1 MTETIR
7 LILTKFTDETIT
19 IFSLLLLVTMVG
31 IIIYWF
37 YNRKKFHQLSHEI
50 PASVVKNYLDSIIQN
65 SNSLKS
71 SLFRGGGLDIGNGIP
86 SVVQVGDLPSSMN
99 IGVGVGSEEVSQKNA
114 EIAALHQK
122 LSDRQRQLQDLEK
135 TIQDLS
141 SGKGLGAESEIL
153 KKDLAQSQQRS
164 RDLESQLA
172 EAMTRS
178 GGDPNVQKE
187 LASITSERNEIRER
201 LKEYAI
207 IEEDL
212 ANLKRLQQEN
222 DQLKAELAAFKKSG
236 PASAPVA
243 ATAAPVA
250 PQAEE
255 EDDLEAMMAQAIA
268 DSKPAAQTAAKAP
281 QVLDLS
287 NDDTAAVEVEQK
299 SAEELLSEFEKM
311 LG

>member
-19 IFSLLLLVTMVG
+19 VFSLLLLVTMVG

-71 SLFRGGGLDIGNGIP
+71 SLFRGGGLDIGNGVP
-86 SVVQVGDLPSSMN
+86 SVVPVGDLPSSMN
-99 IGVGVGSEEVSQKNA
+99 IGVGAGGEEVSQKNA
-114 EIAALHQK
+114 EIASLTQR
-122 LSDRQRQLQDLEK
+122 LSDRQRQIADLEK
-135 TIQDLS
+135 TIADLS
-141 SGKGLGAESEIL
+141 AGKGLGAETEL
-153 KKDLAQSQQRS
+153 MKKDLASAQAKV
-164 RDLESQLA
+164 RDLEAQLA
-172 EAMTRS
+172 EAMTRA
-178 GGDPNVQKE
+178 GGDANLQKE
-187 LASITSERNEIRER
+187 LASVTSERNEIRER

-222 DQLKAELAAFKKSG
+222 DQLKAELAALKKG
-236 PASAPVA
+236 GAAPVA
-243 ATAAPVA
+243 A
-250 PQAEE
+250 E
-255 EDDLEAMMAQAIA
+255 
-268 DSKPAAQTAAKAP
+268 KAP
-281 QVLDLS
+281 QVMDVALEEVP
-287 NDDTAAVEVEQK
+287 VEEGEQK

>member
-19 IFSLLLLVTMVG
+19 VFSLLLLVTMVG

-86 SVVQVGDLPSSMN
+86 SVVPVGDLPASMS
-99 IGVGVGSEEVSQKNA
+99 IGLGTGEESNQKNA
-114 EIAALHQK
+114 EISALNQR
-122 LSDRQRQLQDLEK
+122 LTDRQRQIADLER
-135 TIQDLS
+135 TIQELS
-141 SGKGLGAESEIL
+141 AGKGLGAETELL
-153 KKDLAQSQQRS
+153 KKDLSTSQQKV

-172 EAMTRS
+172 EAMTRA
-178 GGDPNVQKE
+178 GGDTGLQKE
-187 LASITSERNEIRER
+187 LASVTSERNEIRER

-222 DQLKAELAAFKKSG
+222 DQLKAELLALRRGAQ
-236 PASAPVA
+236 SA
-243 ATAAPVA
+243 TPVA
-250 PQAEE
+250 PVPVVAAKADPV
-255 EDDLEAMMAQAIA
+255 EDDMEAAMAQAIA
-268 DSKPAAQTAAKAP
+268 DSRPAPKAP
-281 QVLDLS
+281 Q
-287 NDDTAAVEVEQK
+287 AVDVPLEDVPVEEGEQK

>member
-1 MTETIR
+1 
-7 LILTKFTDETIT
+7 
-19 IFSLLLLVTMVG
+19 MVG

-86 SVVQVGDLPSSMN
+86 SVFPVGELPSSMS
-99 IGVGVGSEEVSQKNA
+99 IAVGAGGEVSSLKNA
-114 EIAALHQK
+114 EIASLTQK
-122 LSDRQRQLQDLEK
+122 LSDRQKQILDLERS
-135 TIQDLS
+135 IQDLS
-141 SGKGLGAESEIL
+141 AGKGLGPETEL
-153 KKDLAQSQQRS
+153 LRKDLASTQQKV
-164 RDLESQLA
+164 RDLEAQLA
-172 EAMTRS
+172 EANQRS
-178 GGDPNVQKE
+178 GGDPNLQKE

-201 LKEYAI
+201 LREYAI

-222 DQLKAELAAFKKSG
+222 DQLKAELLALRKG
-236 PASAPVA
+236 APP
-243 ATAAPVA
+243 APVA
-250 PQAEE
+250 PPEEE
-255 EDDLEAMMAQAIA
+255 EDLEAAMAQAIA
-268 DSKPAAQTAAKAP
+268 ESKPTPSQA
-281 QVLDLS
+281 QVLEVIEDEAP
-287 NDDTAAVEVEQK
+287 TEEVEQK

>member
-1 MTETIR
+1 MKETIR

-19 IFSLLLLVTMVG
+19 VFSLLLLVTMVG
-31 IIIYWF
+31 IIVYWF

-86 SVVQVGDLPSSMN
+86 SVVPVGNLPSSMN
-99 IGVGVGSEEVSQKNA
+99 IGMGSGSEEVSQKNA
-114 EIAALHQK
+114 EIGALTQK
-122 LSDRQRQLQDLEK
+122 LNDRQRQIADLEK

-141 SGKGLGAESEIL
+141 ASKGLGAETDL
-153 KKDLAQSQQRS
+153 LRKDLSQSQQKV
-164 RDLESQLA
+164 RDLEAQLA
-172 EAMTRS
+172 EAMTRA
-178 GGDPNVQKE
+178 GGDSGLQKE
-187 LASITSERNEIRER
+187 LASITNERNEIRER

-222 DQLKAELAAFKKSG
+222 DQLKAELLALKKGAPAAAA
-236 PASAPVA
+236 PAPVA
-243 ATAAPVA
+243 API
-250 PQAEE
+250 PEPEE
-255 EDDLEAMMAQAIA
+255 DLEAAMAQAIA
-268 DSKPAAQTAAKAP
+268 ESKPAAPPAAAAP
-281 QVLDLS
+281 QVLDLAEES
-287 NDDTAAVEVEQK
+287 VPTEEVEQK

>member
-1 MTETIR
+1 MTETLR

-19 IFSLLLLVTMVG
+19 VFSLLLLVTMVG

-86 SVVQVGDLPSSMN
+86 SVFPVGDLPSSMS
-99 IGVGVGSEEVSQKNA
+99 IGIGSGGEESSLKNA
-114 EIAALHQK
+114 EIASLTQK
-122 LSDRQRQLQDLEK
+122 LNDRQKQILDLERS
-135 TIQDLS
+135 IQDLS
-141 SGKGLGAESEIL
+141 AGKGLGAETELL
-153 KKDLAQSQQRS
+153 KKDLASSQQKI
-164 RDLESQLA
+164 RDLEAQLA
-172 EAMTRS
+172 EAMARS
-178 GGDPNVQKE
+178 GGDPNLQKE

-201 LKEYAI
+201 LREYAI

-222 DQLKAELAAFKKSG
+222 DQLKAELLSYKKG
-236 PASAPVA
+236 APAVAPA
-243 ATAAPVA
+243 AAPIEPMPDPV
-250 PQAEE
+250 EE
-255 EDDLEAMMAQAIA
+255 DLEAAMAQAIA
-268 DSKPAAQTAAKAP
+268 ESKPTPSAAN
-281 QVLDLS
+281 V
-287 NDDTAAVEVEQK
+287 VEVAAPDDLPVEEVGEQK

>member
-50 PASVVKNYLDSIIQN
+50 PASIVKNYLDSIIEN

-71 SLFRGGGLDIGNGIP
+71 SLFRGGGLDMGNGIP
-86 SVVQVGDLPSSMN
+86 SVVQIGDLPSSKS

-122 LSDRQRQLQDLEK
+122 LSDRQRQIQDLEK

-141 SGKGLGAESEIL
+141 AGKGLGAESEIL
-153 KKDLAQSQQRS
+153 RKDLVQSQQKS
-164 RDLESQLA
+164 KDLESQLA
-172 EAMTRS
+172 EAMARS
-178 GGDPNVQKE
+178 GGDSEIQKE
-187 LASITSERNEIRER
+187 LEFVTSERNEIRER

-222 DQLKAELAAFKKSG
+222 DQLKAELSNLRKGGAVS
-236 PASAPVA
+236 PP
-243 ATAAPVA
+243 AAPVVNPA
-250 PQAEE
+250 IVEE

-268 DSKPAAQTAAKAP
+268 DSRPAAPLAAP
-281 QVLDLS
+281 QVMDLAS
-287 NDDTAAVEVEQK
+287 TQAPAEELEQK

>member
-19 IFSLLLLVTMVG
+19 VFSLLLLVTMVG

-71 SLFRGGGLDIGNGIP
+71 SLFRGGGLDMGNGIP
-86 SVVQVGDLPSSMN
+86 SVVPVGDLPSSMN
-99 IGVGVGSEEVSQKNA
+99 IGVGSGSEEVSQKNA

-122 LSDRQRQLQDLEK
+122 LNDRQRQLQDLEK

-141 SGKGLGAESEIL
+141 AGKGLGAESEIL
-153 KKDLAQSQQRS
+153 KKDLAQSQQRV
-164 RDLESQLA
+164 RDLEAQLA

-178 GGDPNVQKE
+178 GGDQNLQKE
-187 LASITSERNEIRER
+187 LASITSERNEIREC

-222 DQLKAELAAFKKSG
+222 DQLKAELAALKKG
-236 PASAPVA
+236 GAAPVVAAAAPVA
-243 ATAAPVA
+243 AP
-250 PQAEE
+250 PPEE
-255 EDDLEAMMAQAIA
+255 EEDLEAMMAQAIA
-268 DSKPAAQTAAKAP
+268 DSKPAAPAAKAP
-281 QVLDLS
+281 QVLDVAS
-287 NDDTAAVEVEQK
+287 EEAPIEEVEQK

>member
-1 MTETIR
+1 MTETLR

-19 IFSLLLLVTMVG
+19 LFSLLLLVTMVG

-86 SVVQVGDLPSSMN
+86 SVVPVGDLPSSMN
-99 IGVGVGSEEVSQKNA
+99 IGLGSGEVATQKNA
-114 EIAALHQK
+114 EIAALNQR
-122 LSDRQRQLQDLEK
+122 LTDRQRQIADLEK
-135 TIQDLS
+135 TITDLS
-141 SGKGLGAESEIL
+141 SGKGTGAETELI
-153 KKDLAQSQQRS
+153 KKNLASAQQKI

-172 EAMTRS
+172 EAITRS
-178 GGDPNVQKE
+178 GGDAGIQKE
-187 LASITSERNEIRER
+187 LASVTSERNEIRER

-222 DQLKAELAAFKKSG
+222 DQLKAELLALRKAG
-236 PASAPVA
+236 VA
-243 ATAAPVA
+243 ATAPVSTVINAPV
-250 PQAEE
+250 EE
-255 EDDLEAMMAQAIA
+255 VEEDLEAAMAQAIEQ
-268 DSKPAAQTAAKAP
+268 SKPVTKAP
-281 QVLDLS
+281 QVVDIKLD
-287 NDDTAAVEVEQK
+287 DVPAEEGEQK

>member
-19 IFSLLLLVTMVG
+19 VFSLLLLVTMVG

-71 SLFRGGGLDIGNGIP
+71 SLFRGGGLEIGNGVP
-86 SVVQVGDLPSSMN
+86 SVVPVGDLPSSHS
-99 IGVGVGSEEVSQKNA
+99 IGVGVGGEEISQKNA
-114 EIAALHQK
+114 EIGALTQR
-122 LSDRQRQLQDLEK
+122 LSDRQRQIADLEK

-141 SGKGLGAESEIL
+141 SGKGLGAETELL
-153 KKDLAQSQQRS
+153 KKDLSQAQHKVKE
-164 RDLESQLA
+164 LEAQLA
-172 EAMTRS
+172 EALTKG
-178 GGDPNVQKE
+178 GGDAGLQQE
-187 LASITSERNEIRER
+187 LVSVTNERNEIRER

-222 DQLKAELAAFKKSG
+222 DQLKAELAALRKG
-236 PASAPVA
+236 APAP
-243 ATAAPVA
+243 AAPA
-250 PQAEE
+250 PAPTPAPAPAAAEE
-255 EDDLEAMMAQAIA
+255 EDLEAAMAQAIA
-268 DSKPAAQTAAKAP
+268 DSKPAAAKAP
-281 QVLDLS
+281 QVVDIPLED
-287 NDDTAAVEVEQK
+287 VPQEEGEQK

>member
-1 MTETIR
+1 MTETLR

-19 IFSLLLLVTMVG
+19 VFSLLLLVTMVG

-86 SVVQVGDLPSSMN
+86 SVVPVGDLPSSMN
-99 IGVGVGSEEVSQKNA
+99 IGMGSGGEEVTQKNA
-114 EIAALHQK
+114 EIAALNQR
-122 LSDRQRQLQDLEK
+122 LTDRQRQIADLER
-135 TIQDLS
+135 TIAELS
-141 SGKGLGAESEIL
+141 AGKGLGAETEL
-153 KKDLAQSQQRS
+153 MKKDLASAQQKV
-164 RDLESQLA
+164 RDLEAQLA
-172 EAMTRS
+172 EAMTRA
-178 GGDPNVQKE
+178 GGDAGLQKE
-187 LASITSERNEIRER
+187 LASVTSERNEIRER

-222 DQLKAELAAFKKSG
+222 DQLKAELLALRKGGA
-236 PASAPVA
+236 
-243 ATAAPVA
+243 AAPA
-250 PQAEE
+250 PTPAAAPPPPAAEPAV
-255 EDDLEAMMAQAIA
+255 EDDLEAAMAQAIA
-268 DSKPAAQTAAKAP
+268 ESKPAAKAP
-281 QVLDLS
+281 QVVDVPLEDVP
-287 NDDTAAVEVEQK
+287 VEEGEQK

>member
-1 MTETIR
+1 MAETIR

-19 IFSLLLLVTMVG
+19 VFSLLCLITMTG

-65 SNSLKS
+65 SNALKS

-86 SVVQVGDLPSSMN
+86 SVVPIGELPSSMN
-99 IGVGVGSEEVSQKNA
+99 IGLGGSGEEVSQKNA
-114 EIAALHQK
+114 EIASLTQK
-122 LSDRQRQLQDLEK
+122 LSDRQRQVVDLEK
-135 TIQDLS
+135 TIHDLT
-141 SGKGLGAESEIL
+141 SGKGGNPEADLL
-153 KKDLAQSQQRS
+153 KKDLAQAQAKMKEFETQLS
-164 RDLESQLA
+164 ESANKAGNGSVL
-172 EAMTRS
+172 
-178 GGDPNVQKE
+178 QKE
-187 LASITSERNEIRER
+187 LDVITAERNEIRER

-222 DQLKAELAAFKKSG
+222 DQLKAELLSFKKGGSAAVASPPSPPVP
-236 PASAPVA
+236 PAPTPIVE
-243 ATAAPVA
+243 
-250 PQAEE
+250 AEE
-255 EDDLEAMMAQAIA
+255 EDLEAAMAAAIQE
-268 DSKPAAQTAAKAP
+268 SKPKASP
-281 QVLDLS
+281 EPV
-287 NDDTAAVEVEQK
+287 NEVPIDDIPVAEVEQK

>member
-19 IFSLLLLVTMVG
+19 VFSLLLLVTMVG
-31 IIIYWF
+31 IVIYWF

-71 SLFRGGGLDIGNGIP
+71 SLFRGGGLDIGNGVP
-86 SVVQVGDLPSSMN
+86 SVVQVGDLPSSTS
-99 IGVGVGSEEVSQKNA
+99 IGVGNGSEEVTQKNA
-114 EIAALHQK
+114 EIAALTQK
-122 LSDRQRQLQDLEK
+122 LNDRQRQIQDLEK
-135 TIQDLS
+135 IIQDLS
-141 SGKGLGAESEIL
+141 AGKGLGAETELL
-153 KKDLAQSQQRS
+153 KKDLAQSQQKV
-164 RDLESQLA
+164 RDLEAQLA
-172 EAMTRS
+172 EAMTRA
-178 GGDPNVQKE
+178 GGDAGLQKE
-187 LASITSERNEIRER
+187 LVSVTNERNEIRER

-222 DQLKAELAAFKKSG
+222 DQLKAELAALKKG
-236 PASAPVA
+236 GVAAPVA
-243 ATAAPVA
+243 AAVAAPE
-250 PQAEE
+250 PEPEE
-255 EDDLEAMMAQAIA
+255 EDLEAAMARAIA
-268 DSKPAAQTAAKAP
+268 ESAPAPKAEAPKNP
-281 QVLDLS
+281 QVLDVTV
-287 NDDTAAVEVEQK
+287 DEVPVEEVEQK

>member
-19 IFSLLLLVTMVG
+19 VFSLLLLVTMVG

-71 SLFRGGGLDIGNGIP
+71 SLFRGGGLDIGNGVP
-86 SVVQVGDLPSSMN
+86 SVVPVGDLPSSSSIH
-99 IGVGVGSEEVSQKNA
+99 IGSGSEEISQKNA
-114 EIAALHQK
+114 EVAALHQK
-122 LSDRQRQLQDLEK
+122 LSDRQRQIQDLEK

-153 KKDLAQSQQRS
+153 KKDLSQSQQRV
-164 RDLESQLA
+164 RELEGQLT

-178 GGDPNVQKE
+178 GGDANLQKE

-222 DQLKAELAAFKKSG
+222 DQLKAELAALRKG
-236 PASAPVA
+236 AP
-243 ATAAPVA
+243 AAPVVAAATPVA
-250 PQAEE
+250 PPPPVEE
-255 EDDLEAMMAQAIA
+255 EEDLEAMMAQAI
-268 DSKPAAQTAAKAP
+268 DDIKPAAPAAKAP
-281 QVLDLS
+281 MVVDVAS
-287 NDDTAAVEVEQK
+287 DEAPAEEVEQK

>member
-50 PASVVKNYLDSIIQN
+50 PASVVKNYLDSIIEN

-86 SVVQVGDLPSSMN
+86 SVVQIGDLPSSKN
-99 IGVGVGSEEVSQKNA
+99 IGVGIGSEEVSQKNA

-122 LSDRQRQLQDLEK
+122 LGDRQGQIQDLEK
-135 TIQDLS
+135 TIQELS
-141 SGKGLGAESEIL
+141 AGKGLGAESEIL
-153 KKDLAQSQQRS
+153 KKDLAKSQQRA
-164 RDLESQLA
+164 RELESQLV
-172 EAMTRS
+172 EAMTR
-178 GGDPNVQKE
+178 GGSDSSIEKE
-187 LASITSERNEIRER
+187 LVSVTNERNEIRER

-222 DQLKAELAAFKKSG
+222 DQLKVELNNLRKG
-236 PASAPVA
+236 G
-243 ATAAPVA
+243 ATTITPNTI
-250 PQAEE
+250 PEKIEE
-255 EDDLEAMMAQAIA
+255 EEEDLEAMMAQAIA
-268 DSKPAAQTAAKAP
+268 DSKPSTSSTIEP
-281 QVLDLS
+281 QVVDLAK
-287 NDDTAAVEVEQK
+287 NEAPVEEVEQK

>member
-1 MTETIR
+1 VTETIR

-141 SGKGLGAESEIL
+141 AGKGLGAESEML

-178 GGDPNVQKE
+178 GGDPNIQKE
-187 LASITSERNEIRER
+187 LASVTSERNEIRER

-222 DQLKAELAAFKKSG
+222 DQLKAELAAFKKG
-236 PASAPVA
+236 GATAAPAA
-243 ATAAPVA
+243 AAPVA
-250 PQAEE
+250 PAVQEEE
-255 EDDLEAMMAQAIA
+255 EDLEALMAQAIA
-268 DSKPAAQTAAKAP
+268 DSKPATPAASQPAP
-281 QVLDLS
+281 QVMDLS
-287 NDDTAAVEVEQK
+287 VGEAPAEEVEQK

>member
-1 MTETIR
+1 VTETVR

-19 IFSLLLLVTMVG
+19 VFSLLLLVTMVG

-71 SLFRGGGLDIGNGIP
+71 SLFRGGGLEIGNGVP
-86 SVVQVGDLPSSMN
+86 SVVPVGDLPSSSS
-99 IGVGVGSEEVSQKNA
+99 IGLGSGREEITQKNA
-114 EIAALHQK
+114 EIAALSQK
-122 LSDRQRQLQDLEK
+122 LNDRQKQIIDLEK

-141 SGKGLGAESEIL
+141 AGKGMGAETDLL
-153 KKDLAQSQQRS
+153 KKDLLLAHQRIKELEAQLVDAR
-164 RDLESQLA
+164 A
-172 EAMTRS
+172 AS
-178 GGDPNVQKE
+178 GGDADLQKE
-187 LASITSERNEIRER
+187 LNAVTNERNEIRER

-212 ANLKRLQQEN
+212 ANLKRLHQEN
-222 DQLKAELAAFKKSG
+222 DQLKAEIMAMKKG
-236 PASAPVA
+236 GAVA
-243 ATAAPVA
+243 AAVAAAAPIAAPV
-250 PQAEE
+250 
-255 EDDLEAMMAQAIA
+255 EDDLEAAMAEAIA
-268 DSKPAAQTAAKAP
+268 ESKAP
-281 QVLDLS
+281 TPQVIDLPAE
-287 NDDTAAVEVEQK
+287 DVPVEAGEQK

>member
-19 IFSLLLLVTMVG
+19 VFSLLLLVTMVG
-31 IIIYWF
+31 IVIYWF

-71 SLFRGGGLDIGNGIP
+71 SLFRGGGLDIGNGVP
-86 SVVQVGDLPSSMN
+86 SVVAVGDLPSSMS
-99 IGVGVGSEEVSQKNA
+99 IGIGSASEEVSQKNA

-141 SGKGLGAESEIL
+141 AGKGLGAESEIL
-153 KKDLAQSQQRS
+153 KKDLAQSQQRV
-164 RDLESQLA
+164 RDLEAQLA

-178 GGDPNVQKE
+178 GGDANIQKE

-222 DQLKAELAAFKKSG
+222 DQLKAELASLKKG
-236 PASAPVA
+236 GSAPA
-243 ATAAPVA
+243 PAAAPVA
-250 PQAEE
+250 PPPVEE
-255 EDDLEAMMAQAIA
+255 EEDLEAMMAQAIA
-268 DSKPAAQTAAKAP
+268 DSKPAAPAAKAP
-281 QVLDLS
+281 QVMDLA
-287 NDDTAAVEVEQK
+287 NDEAPVEEVEQK

>member
-19 IFSLLLLVTMVG
+19 VFSLLCLITMTG
-31 IIIYWF
+31 IVIYWF

-86 SVVQVGDLPSSMN
+86 SVVPVGDLPSSMN
-99 IGVGVGSEEVSQKNA
+99 IGVGTSGEEISQKNA
-114 EIAALHQK
+114 EIASLSQK
-122 LSDRQRQLQDLEK
+122 LADRQRQIVDLEK

-141 SGKGLGAESEIL
+141 SGKGGNPEADLL
-153 KKDLAQSQQRS
+153 RKDLAHSQARVKE
-164 RDLESQLA
+164 LEAQLA
-172 EAMTRS
+172 EALANAS
-178 GGDPNVQKE
+178 GGGALQKE
-187 LASITSERNEIRER
+187 LDAVTAERNEIRER

-222 DQLKAELAAFKKSG
+222 DQLKAELMSLKKGGAAV
-236 PASAPVA
+236 AAAAPVA
-243 ATAAPVA
+243 AAIPTPAAP
-250 PQAEE
+250 EE
-255 EDDLEAMMAQAIA
+255 DLEAAMAAAIQE
-268 DSKPAAQTAAKAP
+268 SKPKAAP
-281 QVLDLS
+281 
-287 NDDTAAVEVEQK
+287 AVVDVPIDEIPVAEVEQK

>member
-1 MTETIR
+1 MTETVR

-19 IFSLLLLVTMVG
+19 VFSLLLLVTMVG

-71 SLFRGGGLDIGNGIP
+71 SLFRGGGLEIGNGVP
-86 SVVQVGDLPSSMN
+86 SVVQVGDLPSSAS
-99 IGVGVGSEEVSQKNA
+99 ISFGSGREEITQKNA
-114 EIAALHQK
+114 EISALLQK
-122 LSDRQRQLQDLEK
+122 LNDRQKQIIDLEK

-141 SGKGLGAESEIL
+141 AGKGMGAETDLL
-153 KKDLAQSQQRS
+153 KKDLLMAHQRIKE
-164 RDLESQLA
+164 LEALLVA
-172 EAMTRS
+172 ARAAS
-178 GGDPNVQKE
+178 GGDAELQKE
-187 LASITSERNEIRER
+187 LNAVTNERNEIRER

-212 ANLKRLQQEN
+212 ANLKRLHQEN
-222 DQLKAELAAFKKSG
+222 DQLKAEIIAMKRGGA
-236 PASAPVA
+236 VA
-243 ATAAPVA
+243 APAAVAVAVAAPIAA
-250 PQAEE
+250 PI
-255 EDDLEAMMAQAIA
+255 EDDLEAAMAQAIA
-268 DSKPAAQTAAKAP
+268 ESKAP
-281 QVLDLS
+281 TPQEIDLQDEDVPS
-287 NDDTAAVEVEQK
+287 ETGEQK